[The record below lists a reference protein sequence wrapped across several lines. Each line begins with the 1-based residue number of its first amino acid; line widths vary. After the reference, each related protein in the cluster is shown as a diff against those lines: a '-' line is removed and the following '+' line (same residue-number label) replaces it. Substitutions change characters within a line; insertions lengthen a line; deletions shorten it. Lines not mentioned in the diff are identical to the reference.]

1 MTAETELMIKDL
13 SKQLKEIGYKVKIES
28 YSDFKTGD
36 IISEDGVEINRV
48 QSFADQD
55 EYTAWREK
63 HGHALDIIDKYRVKL
78 FDRPHRVL
86 L

>member
-1 MTAETELMIKDL
+1 MESELMIKDL
-13 SKQLKEIGYKVKIES
+13 RKELKEIGYKLKIKS

-36 IISEDGVEINRV
+36 VIGEDGQEINRV

-55 EYTAWREK
+55 EYKAWRAK
-63 HGHALDIIDKYRVKL
+63 HGQALDIIDKYKGKL